1 MFQVEHLSVAFPQNG
16 QLHKVVDDI
25 SFSLQKGKIL
35 GVVGESGSGK
45 SMTALAIMGLLAEK
59 GCSVSGSVYLE
70 DQELLSMS
78 PAQYAQ
84 IQGRELAMVFQEPMT
99 SLNPVM
105 RIGRQV
111 GESLCLH
118 AMISSDKAGK
128 EELRQ
133 RVLAALRE
141 VGLADAEKIYDQY
154 PHELSG
160 GMRQRVMIAQAMICH
175 PKLLIADEPTTA
187 LDVVVQAQI
196 LQLLR
201 RLHAEHGVSIL
212 FISHDLNVIRKICDD
227 VLVMYQGKIVE
238 SGAVQTVLRCPQ
250 HAYTKTLVARLPERG
265 GIQPSQHA
273 VLEIENLNVFYEEK
287 RKGFWPAKTRR
298 KVIENLTLSVY
309 EGEILGIVGES
320 GCGKSTLAKAITG
333 LNQEYE
339 GHLRMDAQLHPQ
351 MVFQDPFSSLN
362 PAHTIGWI
370 LEEPLRKRY
379 SKKERYARVCSMLE
393 DIGLNAS
400 YYHRYPNELSGGQRQ
415 RISIGA
421 ALLTDSKFLIADE
434 AVSALDV
441 TVQSQIL
448 AFLLELHEKRK
459 LTMLFI
465 SHDLNI
471 VRHIC
476 HRIAVLYQG
485 RLVELG
491 DAEEVYANP
500 KHAYTKLLLS
510 VGKGEESIGAID
522 SKTGESSK

>member
-1 MFQVEHLSVAFPQNG
+1 MFQVEHLSVAFPQDG

-25 SFSLQKGKIL
+25 SFSLPDGKIL

-59 GCSVSGSVYLE
+59 ACTVSGSVYLE
-70 DQELLSMS
+70 DQELLSMT
-78 PAQYAQ
+78 PAQYTQ
-84 IQGRELAMVFQEPMT
+84 VQGKNLAMVFQEPMT

-111 GESLCLH
+111 GESLRLH
-118 AMISSDKAGK
+118 EAISSDQAGK
-128 EELRQ
+128 ETLRQ
-133 RVLAALRE
+133 RVLAALQE
-141 VGLADAEKIYDQY
+141 VGLSEAEKIYDQY

-196 LQLLR
+196 LQLLK
-201 RLHAEHGVSIL
+201 RLHEEHGVSIL
-212 FISHDLNVIRKICDD
+212 FISHDLNVIREICDE
-227 VLVMYQGKIVE
+227 VLVMYQGQIVE
-238 SGAVQTVLRCPQ
+238 RGAVQTVLRTPQ
-250 HAYTKTLVARLPERG
+250 HAYTKTLVARLPERSSV
-265 GIQPSQHA
+265 QPSRHA

-287 RKGFWPAKTRR
+287 ARGPWSKKARR
-298 KVIENLTLSVY
+298 RVIEDLTLSVY

-333 LNQEYE
+333 LNPEYE
-339 GHLRMDAQLHPQ
+339 GILRMDAQLRPQ

-379 SKKERYARVCSMLE
+379 AKKERYARVCSMLE
-393 DIGLNAS
+393 DIGLDAS
-400 YYHRYPNELSGGQRQ
+400 YYHRYPDELSGGQRQ

-459 LTMLFI
+459 LTILFI

-476 HRIAVLYQG
+476 HRVAVLYQG
-485 RLVELG
+485 KLVELG
-491 DAEEVYANP
+491 DAEEIYANP
-500 KHAYTKLLLS
+500 QHPYTKRLLN
-510 VGKGEESIGAID
+510 VGKEE
-522 SKTGESSK
+522 